1 MLFWTKVNLKKGLAI
16 FNTRVVRNLPV
27 LLDVYSKFHARFRQN
42 FMTSLSL
49 KFDEALYT
57 VSGINFITEANK
69 EMKVMQL
76 YFLLAASFA
85 AKGWAWKLS
94 SKLIY
99 FEVNKSYIEFKYC
112 DSFYERFTHV
122 LRELLGVTIFVLTR
136 FKPLTPIISNKIH
149 WWYTVCS
156 FYTV

>member
-76 YFLLAASFA
+76 YF
-85 AKGWAWKLS
+85 
-94 SKLIY
+94 
-99 FEVNKSYIEFKYC
+99 
-112 DSFYERFTHV
+112 
-122 LRELLGVTIFVLTR
+122 
-136 FKPLTPIISNKIH
+136 
-149 WWYTVCS
+149 
-156 FYTV
+156 